1 MALRYSDC
9 MPARQTL
16 PLLWLLSDARN
27 DGGLEQALRALPPQS
42 GFVYRHYHLDED
54 ERRHR
59 FDVLAAIAREAG
71 HLVILSGMGDW
82 GADGYYGAAR
92 GGEGVWLAT
101 AHDSDEIERA
111 ARLGADVLFLSP
123 VFPTASHPGAA
134 TLGVDQFHLLAAQSP
149 VPVIALG
156 GMTYERAQ
164 QLDWPRWGAIDGLA
178 STKAP

>member
-1 MALRYSDC
+1 M
-9 MPARQTL
+9 
-16 PLLWLLSDARN
+16 
-27 DGGLEQALRALPPQS
+27 
-42 GFVYRHYHLDED
+42 
-54 ERRHR
+54 
-59 FDVLAAIAREAG
+59 
-71 HLVILSGMGDW
+71 ILSGAGDW

-111 ARLGADVLFLSP
+111 ARLGADGLFLSP

-134 TLGVDQFHLLAAQSP
+134 TLGVDQFHLLAAQSL

-178 STKAP
+178 STKAA